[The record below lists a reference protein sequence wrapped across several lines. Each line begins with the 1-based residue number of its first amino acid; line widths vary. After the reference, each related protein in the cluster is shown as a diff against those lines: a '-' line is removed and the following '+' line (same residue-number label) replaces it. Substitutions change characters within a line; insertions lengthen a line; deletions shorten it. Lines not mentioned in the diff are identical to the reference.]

1 MIHKRHFADED
12 HSSFLVSTQNY
23 VTTPITLLLSWI
35 SILPMMLVW
44 NLLTS
49 GTSGCISQFPWG
61 NSNIAEADAK
71 FEAASHLSF
80 FLEYFAPQHQQRA
93 SLQSNA
99 TYSSLLEAPPLIP
112 VSIGPEHQADV
123 PEWNSRGSKSF
134 VDNLDVSGHQVELA
148 PSSDFSLVVDDG
160 DEEKLRGTC
169 VILMPDYETSANYCS
184 ERCGT
189 RNDFKCIDRGSI
201 DCVRHVMEARVN
213 LLENLGGMIFE
224 ELGFCEMGEEV
235 SKSGL
240 KRKSKLSLKLSV
252 LTLHRWGRISG
263 TISHWFF
270 PPEQGGILSTII
282 TMSLYYRNMPIKIGF
297 TRTMLTVIMMSGK

>member
-1 MIHKRHFADED
+1 MDFNPSNDAGLEPLNFKVSNGTDEE
-12 HSSFLVSTQNY
+12 FE
-23 VTTPITLLLSWI
+23 I
-35 SILPMMLVW
+35 
-44 NLLTS
+44 
-49 GTSGCISQFPWG
+49 GTSGCISQFLWG

-80 FLEYFAPQHQQRA
+80 FLEYFASQHQRRA
-93 SLQSNA
+93 SLQSDA

-112 VSIGPEHQADV
+112 VSVGPEHKADV

-148 PSSDFSLVVDDG
+148 PLSDFSLVVDDG

-169 VILMPDYETSANYCS
+169 VILMPDYETSTNYCS

-201 DCVRHVMEARVN
+201 DCVRHVTEARVN

-263 TISHWFF
+263 TISHWFDPHNF
-270 PPEQGGILSTII
+270 DSDNDEWQISEHEAGAAEEDEGDEGDVDDISVQHVKNSFGDAGGNTDLHI
-282 TMSLYYRNMPIKIGF
+282 F
-297 TRTMLTVIMMSGK
+297 